1 MKKYSYF
8 SPIQMRRAP
17 GSASE
22 PDPQGDSRSV
32 SELAPARGLA
42 LQRREFL
49 RGAGGAVA
57 VGRLALGGAAAVA
70 GASALAPKVADA
82 LALAPATGRE
92 RQVESFKIRLDAA
105 KQELRRPPVH
115 HPTNGDEER
124 FPNRI
129 GNFSKTLPHN
139 ELGEVDP
146 AAYDALLEAL
156 EAGDFK
162 LMEQVPRAGGRFT
175 NPLGGLA
182 FTLEGPDTAAVELN
196 PPPSITS
203 PEWAA
208 DLAELYWM
216 ALLRDVP
223 FSEYDSH
230 PLAREACGDLARLSG
245 YCGSRLARASDLFR
259 ADYPG
264 VTDGPMVSQ
273 FLLQPFVYDA
283 IPIEPRIETSTP
295 EHEFITTYDEWLNS
309 QNGFPG
315 DSMPPALPLDPTLR
329 YPRNARDLAEIAASD
344 VGQLA
349 LLQSCPGD
357 AGCVRDTARQREP
370 LQRQRPSDRLHDVR
384 ARPPDRPDR

>member
-196 PPPSITS
+196 PPPSIAS

-230 PLAREACGDLARLSG
+230 PLAREACGESG
-245 YCGSRLARASDLFR
+245 AVVG
-259 ADYPG
+259 
-264 VTDGPMVSQ
+264 
-273 FLLQPFVYDA
+273 LLRV
-283 IPIEPRIETSTP
+283 
-295 EHEFITTYDEWLNS
+295 
-309 QNGFPG
+309 
-315 DSMPPALPLDPTLR
+315 PA
-329 YPRNARDLAEIAASD
+329 
-344 VGQLA
+344 G
-349 LLQSCPGD
+349 
-357 AGCVRDTARQREP
+357 ARQRPVPGRLPRRDRRADGVAVPPSAVRLRRHSDRAPDRDLDAGARVHHHLRRMAQLPERLPRGQHAARSAARSDAP
-370 LQRQRPSDRLHDVR
+370 LPAQRPRPGGDRRLGR
-384 ARPPDRPDR
+384 GSTRPTSELSW